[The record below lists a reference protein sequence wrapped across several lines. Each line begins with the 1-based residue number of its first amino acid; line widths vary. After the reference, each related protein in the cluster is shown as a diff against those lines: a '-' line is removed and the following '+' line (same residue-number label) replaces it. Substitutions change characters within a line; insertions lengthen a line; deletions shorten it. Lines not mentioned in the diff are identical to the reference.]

1 MQVIITLKYF
11 LIKRLKTLQ
20 LFKIMAKKILITWE
34 ASHEAVLG
42 LTMDEDIDPKE
53 FEKDLNESDPAD
65 PNGALAKIEQM
76 SREGN
81 VDFQNMANVNLEN
94 FKVREI

>member
-1 MQVIITLKYF
+1 
-11 LIKRLKTLQ
+11 
-20 LFKIMAKKILITWE
+20 MAKKILVSWR

-42 LTMDEDIDPKE
+42 LTLDEDVDIAE

-65 PNGALAKIEQM
+65 PNGALAKVEQM
-76 SREGN
+76 TREGK
-81 VDFQNMANVNLEN
+81 VDFQNMADVTLRD